1 MPRTKQFKEE
11 EVLDKAMNLFWEKGF
26 HATSMQDLVATLG
39 INRASMYDTFGN
51 KETLFDKAISK
62 YKAQNAKRV
71 ADFLY
76 YQTNVRQGLYLLF
89 ENSIDQVLQN
99 GESKGCFVVNS
110 STELANSD
118 EKIKQLCSE
127 NKLAFEQI
135 YINYLQYGINQ
146 GQISP
151 YKDIKAIAAYL
162 YTLQSGIQV
171 ISKIQTDK
179 EALLKLVSTGLSIL
193 D

>member
-1 MPRTKQFKEE
+1 MPRTKQFNEE

-51 KETLFDKAISK
+51 KESLFDKAISK
-62 YKAQNAKRV
+62 YKLQNASRV

-89 ENSIDQVLQN
+89 ENTIDQALKN
-99 GESKGCFVVNS
+99 GESKGCFVVNTT
-110 STELANSD
+110 TELANSD
-118 EKIKQLCSE
+118 EKINQLCND
-127 NKLAFEQI
+127 NKVAFEQI
-135 YINYLQYGINQ
+135 YFNYLQYGVNQ

-151 YKDIKAIAAYL
+151 YKDLKAIAAYL
-162 YTLQSGIQV
+162 YALLSGIQV
-171 ISKIQTDK
+171 ISKIQSDK
-179 EALLKLVSTGLSIL
+179 DALLKLVSTGLSIL